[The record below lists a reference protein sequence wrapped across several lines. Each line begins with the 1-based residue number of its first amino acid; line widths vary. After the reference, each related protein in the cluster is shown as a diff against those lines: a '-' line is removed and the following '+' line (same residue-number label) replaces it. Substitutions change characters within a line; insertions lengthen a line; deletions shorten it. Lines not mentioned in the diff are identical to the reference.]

1 MGRLENC
8 DVVMEHPSLSR
19 HHAVVQYKADPEAD
33 KEDVGG
39 AGFYLYDLGWVNF
52 NILIS
57 KFVAIYNEVAPSD
70 RRTEATTTR
79 SGSSRTSTI
88 GCGWATRSSLQE
100 ARGCSS

>member
-33 KEDVGG
+33 KEEVGG

-52 NILIS
+52 NILIR
-57 KFVAIYNEVAPSD
+57 KFVAIYNEVDPSD

-88 GCGWATRSSLQE
+88 GCGWATRSSLQG
-100 ARGCSS
+100 ARGC